1 MRNYV
6 ASEARQSGKREK
18 NSPNVQASVLHPP
31 VSSRPST
38 MRGGAA
44 RRPQRRSADDVV
56 ATGRGMAAMQV
67 VGTAPGASRG
77 GSLSSRNHS
86 SAHSS
91 VNGGGGA
98 ATSRSGSE
106 DSLHCGR
113 NGASAESGVSPL
125 VQAFGACVKVFC
137 TSVAP
142 CYALPWVRGE
152 ESHTTGSGFAAL
164 LPSGERR
171 ILVHAQVLDNHTLV
185 QVRRVSEAQK
195 YVAQVECVG
204 YDVDVGV
211 LRVDDDAFWS
221 NMPLLPLPMGL
232 PQPMSEVITAGF
244 LTGGEE
250 LSTTRGVVNRIMLG
264 GNTRELC
271 VQMDAAI
278 NPSNSGGPIL
288 NSNGQVV
295 GMACSGSQHAPGLI
309 IPLPVIHTFLE
320 VRVNVHTKCSRAPA
334 CCRFA

>member
-1 MRNYV
+1 MRREEV
-6 ASEARQSGKREK
+6 FDKRLGYK
-18 NSPNVQASVLHPP
+18 NSPA
-31 VSSRPST
+31 
-38 MRGGAA
+38 MRGQP
-44 RRPQRRSADDVV
+44 RRPVRRSVDDVNSGRGV
-56 ATGRGMAAMQV
+56 PALATGLSTMQV
-67 VGTAPGASRG
+67 VGTAPAG
-77 GSLSSRNHS
+77 SSRSGS
-86 SAHSS
+86 SSRQQVPPHHAAM
-91 VNGGGGA
+91 NGGA
-98 ATSRSGSE
+98 AVNTSRSGSD
-106 DSLHCGR
+106 DSLCCGY
-113 NGASAESGVSPL
+113 SAAPSTNSGVPPL
-125 VQAFGACVKVFC
+125 AQAFAACVKIFC

-171 ILVHAQVLDNHTLV
+171 ILVHAQVLENHTLV

-211 LRVDDDAFWS
+211 LRVADDAFWS
-221 NMPLLPLPMGL
+221 SMPLLPLSTGL

-244 LTGGEE
+244 LAGGEE

-264 GNTRELC
+264 GVTRELC

-288 NSNGQVV
+288 NSMGQVV
-295 GMACSGSQHAPGLI
+295 GMACSGSQHAAGYI

-320 VRVNVHTKCSRAPA
+320 VSIAMIPLPLPR
-334 CCRFA
+334 